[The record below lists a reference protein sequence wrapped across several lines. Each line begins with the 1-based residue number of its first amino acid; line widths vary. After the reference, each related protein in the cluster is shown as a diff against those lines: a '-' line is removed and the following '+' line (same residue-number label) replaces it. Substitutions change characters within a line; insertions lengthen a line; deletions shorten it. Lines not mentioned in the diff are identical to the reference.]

1 MNSNGVIVSGDS
13 LGNVMFWQGNTGT
26 LQQSFKA
33 HGADVLSVVA
43 SRDGQRVYTAGVDRK
58 IMAFKVVQVAEE
70 KKSKKNTNNATND
83 ADENAAGQ
91 KRLKWVNAG
100 NRRYHSHD
108 IRALAL
114 HDDRAVDSLVS
125 GGVDV
130 QLIAVPA
137 ADFPNLIQNKLP
149 PCPQK
154 DLISISKSQR
164 LMMCTFFSSVVVW
177 RLGKAISPSYEGEHV
192 SAEPQLIEPQQ
203 AVLELKLKDENYLT
217 SGALSE
223 DGQWI
228 AVADIDNV
236 KLFRIQDDVS
246 IKLNIFHY

>member
-1 MNSNGVIVSGDS
+1 
-13 LGNVMFWQGNTGT
+13 MFWHANSGT
-26 LQQSFKA
+26 LQQNFKG

-58 IMAFKVVQVAEE
+58 IMAFRVVQVAEE
-70 KKSKKNTNNATND
+70 KKAKKNAKAD
-83 ADENAAGQ
+83 DDENAIGQ
-91 KRLKWVNAG
+91 KRMKWVNAG

-114 HDDRAVDSLVS
+114 HDGRMVDSLVS

-154 DLISISKSQR
+154 DLISISKSKR
-164 LMMCTFFSSVVVW
+164 LIMCTFFSSVVVW
-177 RLGKAISPSYEGEHV
+177 RLGKAVSSKIDGENV
-192 SAEPQLIEPQQ
+192 NVEPQLIEPQQ
-203 AVLELKLKDENYLT
+203 AVLELKLKDDNYLT

-228 AVADIDNV
+228 AVADIENA
-236 KLFRIQDDVS
+236 KLFRIQEDVS
-246 IKLNIFHY
+246 YEIQ